1 MNTDKKSHK
10 TMIIRNESLISEQQ
24 AWVKSILTMLKRDT
38 KLS

>member
-24 AWVKSILTMLKRDT
+24 AWVKSNT